1 MTDATAGSGMKWVGR
16 AIRRLEDPALVRGR
30 GLFTGDLATAH
41 FVRFVRS
48 PIAAGRVVKITAPD
62 GITLIRAADLA
73 ARPIKPMLHK
83 FNYRPIA
90 QPILADEMVR
100 FVGEPVAAVIAPTA
114 AEAEDAADRVEIEI
128 AELPAVRDMGEA
140 LRRDAPAVHDTG
152 NLIVDAA
159 FKTDGFDAVATQA
172 QHRIHL
178 VAQSRRQNATP
189 LEARAAHASFDPA
202 SGRTTLTC
210 TTQMPHLTRTAV
222 ADLLG
227 FAESD
232 LRVIAPDVGGGFGQ
246 KMSLAAE
253 YIVLVALAR
262 QLHSSVAWIEDR
274 RENLIA
280 AFHSRDQRIELDGAF
295 DRDGKLIALA
305 ADVVANVGAYS
316 CFPTTCGVEPLMA
329 MAELPGPYDVRA
341 YSCRARAVATHTC
354 TMAPYRGV
362 SRPAITFAIERLMD
376 KAAAAFGIDPVEI
389 RKRNLVRRFPYT
401 SATGLVFDEGS
412 YLETLEIA
420 AAEIELAKFRARQR
434 DARAQRRF
442 LGVGFSSFSERTG
455 YGSPAFAARGMEI
468 TPGWENVEIVMDPSG
483 QVEARIGAS
492 PHGQGLAT
500 TLAQLIA
507 DTIGVMPAQVRV
519 VHGDTDRTPYGWGTF
534 ASRSLVISGGAA
546 TLAARKMREKLLA
559 IAGDLLEAS
568 RDDIVLEGG
577 EARVTGTDRSVS
589 IAALARAA
597 YHQSHRF
604 KDLSPGLVESAYYDP
619 PGTFSNACHVAIV
632 EVDVETGGVRL
643 ERFVAVEDAGRIIN
657 PLIAGGQVHGG
668 IAQGVG
674 NALYEEIVYDALG
687 NIHTATLADYLPPTA
702 REVPPIDLQH
712 LETLAASSLT
722 GAKGLGEGG
731 AIGAPAAILN
741 AVNDALSPFGIA
753 IDEMPATPQ
762 RIRAAL
768 RAATGS
774 GSGCALAR
782 GNDGEEEIGAKERGL
797 EKNHE
802 DAAAIDLRKEHFDGS
817 HRNHRGEP
825 EHRAPRRGEPQPDCR
840 HQVQHREKHRRG
852 LPGDRMRFKALS
864 GRGADAADLDPVV
877 EPLDQRHGRHE
888 AQKQDQIVGPAP
900 AAHGLGQP
908 DRFEQVAGPCRTAL
922 RLIGHDPFAF
932 RVAAGGLMANGFST
946 IDWGSLAARQS
957 ARNWPQTR
965 DFAAEWQIGFGRDKT
980 ET

>member
-1 MTDATAGSGMKWVGR
+1 MANATAGSGLKWVGR

-30 GLFTGDLATAH
+30 GHFTADLATAH
-41 FVRFVRS
+41 FVRFLRS
-48 PIAAGRVVKITAPD
+48 PVAAGRIVRISAPE
-62 GITLIRAADLA
+62 GVTVIRASDLG
-73 ARPIKPMLHK
+73 ARPIKPTLHK

-210 TTQMPHLTRTAV
+210 TTQMPHLTRTAI
-222 ADLLG
+222 ADILG
-227 FAESD
+227 FPESD
-232 LRVIAPDVGGGFGQ
+232 LRVVAPDVGGGFGQ

-253 YIVLVALAR
+253 YMVLVWLAR
-262 QLHSSVAWIEDR
+262 KLGSSFAWIEDR

-280 AFHSRDQRIELDGAF
+280 AFHSRDQHVELDGAF
-295 DRDGKLIALA
+295 GTDGKLIALS
-305 ADVVANVGAYS
+305 ADVVANAGAYS

-329 MAELPGPYDVRA
+329 MAELPGPYDLRA
-341 YSCRARAVATHTC
+341 YCCRARAVATNTC

-362 SRPAITFAIERLMD
+362 SRPVITFAIERLMD

-389 RKRNLVRRFPYT
+389 RKRNLIRRFPYT
-401 SATGLVFDEGS
+401 SPTGLVFDEGS
-412 YLETLEIA
+412 YVETLQIA
-420 AAEIELAKFRARQR
+420 AAEIDRPKFSARQR
-434 DARAQRRF
+434 EARARGRF
-442 LGVGFSSFSERTG
+442 LGVGFATFSERTG

-468 TPGWENVEIVMDPSG
+468 APGWETVEIVMDPSG
-483 QVEARIGAS
+483 RVEARIGAS

-500 TLAQLIA
+500 TLAQLVA
-507 DTIGVMPAQVRV
+507 DAIGVVPASVRV

-546 TLAARKMREKLLA
+546 TLAARKMREKLLT

-568 RDDIVLEGG
+568 RDDIVLEDGN
-577 EARVTGTDRSVS
+577 ARVTGTDRSVS
-589 IAALARAA
+589 IAVLARAA

-604 KDLSPGLVESAYYDP
+604 KDLSPGLAESAHYDP

-632 EVDVETGGVRL
+632 DVDVETGGVRL
-643 ERFVAVEDAGRIIN
+643 ERFLAVEDAGRIIN
-657 PLIAGGQVHGG
+657 PLIADGQVHGG
-668 IAQGVG
+668 IAQGIG
-674 NALYEEIVYDALG
+674 NALYEEIVYDALS
-687 NIHTATLADYLPPTA
+687 NVLTVTLVDYLPPTV
-702 REVPPIDLQH
+702 REVPSIELQH
-712 LETLAASSLT
+712 LETPAASSLT

-741 AVNDALSPFGIA
+741 AVNDALSPFA
-753 IDEMPATPQ
+753 VSIDEVPATPQ

-768 RAATGS
+768 RGQMP
-774 GSGCALAR
+774 LA
-782 GNDGEEEIGAKERGL
+782 
-797 EKNHE
+797 
-802 DAAAIDLRKEHFDGS
+802 S
-817 HRNHRGEP
+817 
-825 EHRAPRRGEPQPDCR
+825 
-840 HQVQHREKHRRG
+840 
-852 LPGDRMRFKALS
+852 
-864 GRGADAADLDPVV
+864 DP
-877 EPLDQRHGRHE
+877 
-888 AQKQDQIVGPAP
+888 
-900 AAHGLGQP
+900 
-908 DRFEQVAGPCRTAL
+908 
-922 RLIGHDPFAF
+922 
-932 RVAAGGLMANGFST
+932 
-946 IDWGSLAARQS
+946 
-957 ARNWPQTR
+957 
-965 DFAAEWQIGFGRDKT
+965 
-980 ET
+980 